1 MKNRKIFIKLI
12 LIFLL
17 FEYICLF
24 FTSYSQAIDISSL
37 GDLANYGEI
46 IGESEVFMDKAGR
59 VITVVQTVGSIASVV
74 CLIVIGIKY
83 MTGSVEEKAEYKK
96 TLVPYVIGA
105 ALVFTITNLLSIVY
119 HIALLI

>member
-1 MKNRKIFIKLI
+1 
-12 LIFLL
+12 
-17 FEYICLF
+17 
-24 FTSYSQAIDISSL
+24 
-37 GDLANYGEI
+37 
-46 IGESEVFMDKAGR
+46 MDKAGR

>member
-37 GDLANYGEI
+37 GDLANYGKI
-46 IGESEVFMDKAGR
+46 VGESEDFMDKAGR